1 MRIGCLSILLFA
13 AIHTAYGAERQGID
27 YSPDVLRFIRSAE
40 AVYVFPVTSPLKPQR
55 DDRHM
60 RLLGPEARHG
70 IVQLLGNYEN
80 WWHGLYTIG
89 IPENQPTNIGLLF
102 RSGKDKLVLFFNS
115 DTVQGKFR
123 EIELGGLLE
132 KKPKE
137 EFETWKRHYAQPEL
151 AFK

>member
-13 AIHTAYGAERQGID
+13 AIHAAYGAEPQGID
-27 YSPDVLRFIRSAE
+27 YSPDVLRFIPSAE

-80 WWHGLYTIG
+80 WSHGLYTIG
-89 IPENQPTNIGLLF
+89 IPENQPPNIGLLF
-102 RSGKDKLVLFFNS
+102 RSGKDELVLFFNS

-123 EIELGGLLE
+123 EIELGGY
-132 KKPKE
+132 
-137 EFETWKRHYAQPEL
+137 WRRNRKRSLKLGSAIMPNPS
-151 AFK
+151 